1 MLEIRN
7 MMPGDVAAVAQ
18 IEQEIFSQPW
28 SEKGFLDAINLGDT
42 IFLVAEQ
49 QGQIVGYIGMYFS
62 MDEGE
67 ITNVA
72 VSQVQRNRGV
82 GGCLL
87 DELLRIAGQKGIAKI
102 VLEVRTSNDSAI
114 RLYERKGFQKVGV
127 RKGFYEF
134 PKEDADIMI
143 YGQ

>member
-42 IFLVAEQ
+42 VFLVAEQ

-72 VSQVQRNRGV
+72 VSQIQRNRGV

-87 DELLRIAGQKGIAKI
+87 DELRGLQ
-102 VLEVRTSNDSAI
+102 D
-114 RLYERKGFQKVGV
+114 RKG
-127 RKGFYEF
+127 
-134 PKEDADIMI
+134 
-143 YGQ
+143 